1 MRTPRTPFLA
11 TRPASPRDY
20 LGAGCVFFIV
30 LVIAG
35 AIAPYAPF
43 KVGIQ
48 DDVTGFCQVASIA
61 FQLTTALLL
70 YGQWRAGRH
79 PSTGFLAVA
88 FAYSAIMTLIFLVE
102 YPNLVTVGGVIPV
115 VPSTVGYFAFA
126 WQLGTYALIVVFAAT
141 SQRLRPFDSGISIT
155 AAAAGAFT
163 IGLAL
168 LVIFNGAALPPLA
181 VDGHFTPINQFVWH
195 PITLLIGVVTLVS
208 VVAATR
214 LKRSIDVYAALF
226 VTGLVADAYLLQV
239 GSERFSFGR
248 IGARLEVLIVSATVA
263 FVMIRHVNLLYR
275 QLTTENRRL
284 ARAAMVDPLTG
295 VANRRAFDIHIEG
308 LQGSAVLLIIDIDHF
323 KNYNDLEG
331 HRAGDDCIRRVARA
345 LAANVLRSEDLIARY
360 GGDEFAAILHD
371 IDLDDAIHV
380 AERIRRAVSDLAI
393 PGAQEAGTAITV
405 SIGVAAFLPGEETSD
420 LVRRADEALYRAK
433 SEGRNRVAFD
443 EETALE
449 PL

>member
-1 MRTPRTPFLA
+1 MRAPRTPFLA

-20 LGAGCVFFIV
+20 LGAGAVFFVV
-30 LVIAG
+30 LVIA
-35 AIAPYAPF
+35 ATIAPYAPY
-43 KVGIQ
+43 KVDIS
-48 DDVTGFCQVASIA
+48 DDVIGFCQVGSIA

-79 PSTGFLAVA
+79 TSTGFLAIA
-88 FAYSAIMTLIFLVE
+88 FAYSAVMTLLFVVE
-102 YPNLVTVGGVIPV
+102 YPNLVTSGGVIPI
-115 VPSTVGYFAFA
+115 VPSTVGYFAYA
-126 WQLGTYALIVVFAAT
+126 WQLGTYALLGVFAAT
-141 SQRLRPFDSGISIT
+141 AQRLRPFDLGIWIT
-155 AAAAGAFT
+155 AGAAGAFT
-163 IGLAL
+163 VMLTL
-168 LVIFNGAALPPLA
+168 LVIFDGGVLPQLSI
-181 VDGHFTPINQFVWH
+181 GGRFTPVNQFVWH
-195 PITLLIGVVTLVS
+195 PVTLLIGVATLVS

-214 LKRSIDVYAALF
+214 LKRSIDVFAALF
-226 VTGLVADAYLLQV
+226 LTGLVADAYLLQV

-248 IGARLEVLIVSATVA
+248 MGARLEVLIVSATVA
-263 FVMIRHVNLLYR
+263 FVMIRHVNLMYR

-295 VANRRAFDIHIEG
+295 VANRRAFDVHIEG

-331 HRAGDDCIRRVARA
+331 HRSGDDCIRRVARA

-371 IDLDDAIHV
+371 IDLEDAIHV
-380 AERIRRAVSDLAI
+380 AERIRRAVSDLGI
-393 PGAQEAGTAITV
+393 PTQEGTITV
-405 SIGVAAFLPGEETSD
+405 SIGLAAFLPGEEASD

-449 PL
+449 TL

>member
-20 LGAGCVFFIV
+20 LGAGSVFFVV
-30 LVIAG
+30 LGIAG
-35 AIAPYAPF
+35 AIAPYAAA
-43 KVGIQ
+43 KVDLS
-48 DDVTGFCQVASIA
+48 DDVIGFCQVGAIA

-79 PSTGFLAVA
+79 ASTGFLGVA
-88 FAYSAIMTLIFLVE
+88 FAYSAIMTLIFVIE
-102 YPNLVTVGGVIPV
+102 YPDLVTSHGLIPV
-115 VPSTVGYFAFA
+115 FPSSVGYFAFA
-126 WQLGTYALIVVFAAT
+126 WQLGTYVLVGVFAAT
-141 SQRLRPFDSGISIT
+141 VNRLRSLDIGVWI
-155 AAAAGAFT
+155 AAGATAAF
-163 IGLAL
+163 IAGLTL
-168 LVIFNGAALPPLA
+168 LVIFKGDALPALA
-181 VDGHFTPINQFVWH
+181 VGGRFTPINQFVWH
-195 PITLLIGVVTLVS
+195 PVTLLIGTATLIA
-208 VVAATR
+208 VVAQTR

-248 IGARLEVLIVSATVA
+248 FGARLEVLIVSATVA

-295 VANRRAFDIHIEG
+295 VANRRAFDVHIESLHG
-308 LQGSAVLLIIDIDHF
+308 NAVLLIIDIDHF

-345 LAANVLRSEDLIARY
+345 LAANVLRSEDLVARY
-360 GGDEFAAILHD
+360 GGDEFAAILHE

-380 AERIRRAVSDLAI
+380 AERIRRAVADLAI
-393 PGAQEAGTAITV
+393 PSAQEAGASITV
-405 SIGVAAFLPGEETSD
+405 SIGLAAFLPGEDPSE

-443 EETALE
+443 EEAALE
-449 PL
+449 TL

>member
-1 MRTPRTPFLA
+1 MRAPRTPFLA

-20 LGAGCVFFIV
+20 LGAGSVFFLV

-35 AIAPYAPF
+35 AIAPYAPAQT
-43 KVGIQ
+43 GIR
-48 DDVTGFCQVASIA
+48 DDVIGFCQVASIA

-79 PSTGFLAVA
+79 PSTGFLAIA
-88 FAYSAIMTLIFLVE
+88 FAFSAIMTLIFVVE
-102 YPNLVTVGGVIPV
+102 YPDLVTSGGVIPV

-126 WQLGTYALIVVFAAT
+126 WQLGTYVLLGVYAAT
-141 SQRLRPFDSGISIT
+141 SQRLRPFDNGVWIT
-155 AAAAGAFT
+155 AGVAGVFVL
-163 IGLAL
+163 GLLL
-168 LVIFNGAALPPLA
+168 LVITSGAALPPLA
-181 VDGHFTPINQFVWH
+181 VDGHFTAINQLVLH
-195 PITLLIGVVTLVS
+195 PITLLIGVAALVS

-226 VTGLVADAYLLQV
+226 LAGLVADAYLLQV

-295 VANRRAFDIHIEG
+295 VANRRAFDVHIEG
-308 LQGSAVLLIIDIDHF
+308 LVGSAVLLIIDIDHF

-360 GGDEFAAILHD
+360 GGDVFAAILHD

-393 PGAQEAGTAITV
+393 PAGEAGGTITV
-405 SIGVAAFLPGEETSD
+405 SIGVAAFLPGEDTSE

-443 EETALE
+443 EETVLEAL
-449 PL
+449 

>member
-1 MRTPRTPFLA
+1 MRAPRTPFLA

-20 LGAGCVFFIV
+20 LGAGSVFFLV

-35 AIAPYAPF
+35 AIAPYAPAQT
-43 KVGIQ
+43 GIR
-48 DDVTGFCQVASIA
+48 DDVIGFCQVASIA

-79 PSTGFLAVA
+79 PSTGFLAIA
-88 FAYSAIMTLIFLVE
+88 FAFSAIMTLIFVVE
-102 YPNLVTVGGVIPV
+102 YPDLVTSGGVIPV

-126 WQLGTYALIVVFAAT
+126 WQLGTYVLLGVYAAT
-141 SQRLRPFDSGISIT
+141 SQRLRPFDNGVWIT
-155 AAAAGAFT
+155 AGVAGVFVL
-163 IGLAL
+163 GLLL
-168 LVIFNGAALPPLA
+168 LVITSGAALPPLA
-181 VDGHFTPINQFVWH
+181 VDGHFTAINQLVLH
-195 PITLLIGVVTLVS
+195 PITLLIGVAALVS

-226 VTGLVADAYLLQV
+226 LAGLVADAYLLQV

-295 VANRRAFDIHIEG
+295 VANRRAFDVHIEG
-308 LQGSAVLLIIDIDHF
+308 LVGSAVLLIIDIDHF

-393 PGAQEAGTAITV
+393 PAGEAGGTITV
-405 SIGVAAFLPGEETSD
+405 SIGVAAFLPGEDTSE

-443 EETALE
+443 EETVLEAL
-449 PL
+449 

>member
-1 MRTPRTPFLA
+1 MTMIF
-11 TRPASPRDY
+11 
-20 LGAGCVFFIV
+20 
-30 LVIAG
+30 VI
-35 AIAPYAPF
+35 
-43 KVGIQ
+43 
-48 DDVTGFCQVASIA
+48 
-61 FQLTTALLL
+61 
-70 YGQWRAGRH
+70 
-79 PSTGFLAVA
+79 
-88 FAYSAIMTLIFLVE
+88 E
-102 YPNLVTVGGVIPV
+102 YPDLVTSRGLIPV
-115 VPSTVGYFAFA
+115 FPSTVGYFAFA
-126 WQLGTYALIVVFAAT
+126 WQLGTYVLVGAFAAT
-141 SQRLRPFDSGISIT
+141 VNRLRPLDTGVWIT
-155 AAAAGAFT
+155 AGATGAF
-163 IGLAL
+163 IVGLTL
-168 LVIFNGAALPPLA
+168 LVIFKSDVLPALA
-181 VDGHFTPINQFVWH
+181 VGGRFTPINQFVWH
-195 PITLLIGVVTLVS
+195 PVTLLIGTITLIA
-208 VVAATR
+208 VVAQTR

-295 VANRRAFDIHIEG
+295 VANRRAFDVHIES
-308 LQGSAVLLIIDIDHF
+308 LHGSAVLLIIDIDHF

-380 AERIRRAVSDLAI
+380 AERIRRAVAELAI
-393 PGAQEAGTAITV
+393 PSAQEAGASITV
-405 SIGVAAFLPGEETSD
+405 SIGLAAFLPG
-420 LVRRADEALYRAK
+420 EALYRAK

>member
-20 LGAGCVFFIV
+20 LGAGSVFSIV

-35 AIAPYAPF
+35 ATAPF
-43 KVGIQ
+43 APAKVDLS
-48 DDVTGFCQVASIA
+48 DDVIGICLVAAVA
-61 FQLTTALLL
+61 FQLTTSLLL

-79 PSTGFLAVA
+79 PSTGFLAIA
-88 FAYSAIMTLIFLVE
+88 FAYSAIMTLIFLIE
-102 YPNLVTVGGVIPV
+102 YPDLVTSHGLIPV
-115 VPSTVGYFAFA
+115 APSTVGYFAFA
-126 WQLGTYALIVVFAAT
+126 WQLGTYALIGVFAAT
-141 SQRLRPFDSGISIT
+141 AHRLRPFDSFIWIT
-155 AAAAGAFT
+155 AGAAGTFI
-163 IGLAL
+163 IGLVL
-168 LVIFNGAALPPLA
+168 LVIFDGHGLPALA
-181 VDGHFTPINQFVWH
+181 VSGHFTPINQFVWH
-195 PITLLIGVVTLVS
+195 PLTLLIGAITLIA
-208 VVAATR
+208 VVATTR

-263 FVMIRHVNLLYR
+263 FVLIRHVNLLYR

-295 VANRRAFDIHIEG
+295 VANRRAFDVHLES
-308 LQGSAVLLIIDIDHF
+308 LRGSAVLLIIDIDHF

-360 GGDEFAAILHD
+360 GGDEFAAILHE
-371 IDLDDAIHV
+371 IDLEDAIHV
-380 AERIRRAVSDLAI
+380 AERIRRAVLDLAI
-393 PGAQEAGTAITV
+393 PSPQEAGATITV
-405 SIGVAAFLPGEETSD
+405 SVGVAAFLAGEGTSE

-449 PL
+449 TI

>member
-1 MRTPRTPFLA
+1 
-11 TRPASPRDY
+11 
-20 LGAGCVFFIV
+20 VFFLV

-35 AIAPYAPF
+35 AIAPYAPAQT
-43 KVGIQ
+43 GIR
-48 DDVTGFCQVASIA
+48 DDVIGFCQVASIA

-79 PSTGFLAVA
+79 PSTGFLAIA
-88 FAYSAIMTLIFLVE
+88 FAFSAIMTLIFVVE
-102 YPNLVTVGGVIPV
+102 YPDLVTSGGVIPV

-126 WQLGTYALIVVFAAT
+126 WQLGTYVLLGVYAAT
-141 SQRLRPFDSGISIT
+141 SQRLRPFDNGVWIT
-155 AAAAGAFT
+155 AGVAGVFVL
-163 IGLAL
+163 GLLL
-168 LVIFNGAALPPLA
+168 LVITSGAALPPLA
-181 VDGHFTPINQFVWH
+181 VDGHFTAINQLVLH
-195 PITLLIGVVTLVS
+195 PITLLIGVAALVS

-226 VTGLVADAYLLQV
+226 LAGLVADAYLLQV

-295 VANRRAFDIHIEG
+295 VANRRAFDVHIEG
-308 LQGSAVLLIIDIDHF
+308 LVGSAVLLIIDIDHF

-393 PGAQEAGTAITV
+393 PAGEAGGTITV
-405 SIGVAAFLPGEETSD
+405 SIGVAAFLPGEDTSE

-433 SEGRNRVAFD
+433 SDGRNRVAFD
-443 EETALE
+443 EETVLEAL
-449 PL
+449 

>member
-20 LGAGCVFFIV
+20 LGAGSVFFVV
-30 LVIAG
+30 LVIAA
-35 AIAPYAPF
+35 AIAPYAPTQT
-43 KVGIQ
+43 GIR
-48 DDVTGFCQVASIA
+48 DDVVGFCQVASIA

-79 PSTGFLAVA
+79 PSTGFLAIA
-88 FAYSAIMTLIFLVE
+88 FAYSAILTLLFVIE
-102 YPNLVTVGGVIPV
+102 YPNLVTTGGIIPV

-126 WQLGTYALIVVFAAT
+126 WQLGTYALLGVYAAT
-141 SQRLRPFDSGISIT
+141 TQRLRPFDSGVRIT
-155 AAAAGAFT
+155 AGVAGAFA
-163 IGLAL
+163 IGLLL
-168 LVIFNGAALPPLA
+168 LVITRGAALPPLSE
-181 VDGHFTPINQFVWH
+181 GSRFTDINQFVLH
-195 PITLLIGVVTLVS
+195 PITLLIGIATLVS
-208 VVAATR
+208 IVAATR

-226 VTGLVADAYLLQV
+226 VAGLVADAYLLQV
-239 GSERFSFGR
+239 GSERYSFGR

-263 FVMIRHVNLLYR
+263 FVLIRHVNLLYR

-295 VANRRAFDIHIEG
+295 VANRRAFDVHIEG
-308 LQGSAVLLIIDIDHF
+308 LEGNAVLLIIDIDHF

-380 AERIRRAVSDLAI
+380 AERIRRAVVDLGI
-393 PGAQEAGTAITV
+393 PAQEDGATITV

-433 SEGRNRVAFD
+433 SDGRNRVAFD
-443 EETALE
+443 EETVFE

>member
-20 LGAGCVFFIV
+20 LGAGSVFFIV

-35 AIAPYAPF
+35 AIAPYAAI
-43 KVGIQ
+43 KTGIS
-48 DDVTGFCQVASIA
+48 DDVIGFCQVASIA

-70 YGQWRAGRH
+70 YGQWRSGRH

-88 FAYSAIMTLIFLVE
+88 FAYSAIMTTIFVVE
-102 YPNLVTVGGVIPV
+102 YPTLVTANGLVPV
-115 VPSTVGYFAFA
+115 APSTVGYFAFA
-126 WQLGTYALIVVFAAT
+126 WQLGTYALLGIFAAT
-141 SQRLRPFDSGISIT
+141 SQRLRPFDNVIWIT
-155 AAAAGAFT
+155 AGAAGAFI
-163 IGLAL
+163 IGLVL
-168 LVIFNGAALPPLA
+168 LVVFYGPALPMLA
-181 VDGHFTPINQFVWH
+181 VNGHFTPINQFVWH
-195 PITLLIGVVTLVS
+195 PITLLIGVATLIA

-226 VTGLVADAYLLQV
+226 LSGLVADAYLLQV

-295 VANRRAFDIHIEG
+295 VANRRAFDVHIEG

-393 PGAQEAGTAITV
+393 PAQEAGASITV
-405 SIGVAAFLPGEETSD
+405 SIGVAAFLPGEDTAE
-420 LVRRADEALYRAK
+420 LVRRADDALYRAK
-433 SEGRNRVAFD
+433 SDGRNRVAFD

-449 PL
+449 AL

>member
-1 MRTPRTPFLA
+1 
-11 TRPASPRDY
+11 
-20 LGAGCVFFIV
+20 VFFLV

-35 AIAPYAPF
+35 AIAPYAPAQT
-43 KVGIQ
+43 GIR
-48 DDVTGFCQVASIA
+48 DDVIGFCQVASIA

-79 PSTGFLAVA
+79 PSTGFLAIA
-88 FAYSAIMTLIFLVE
+88 FAFSAIMTLIFVVE
-102 YPNLVTVGGVIPV
+102 YPDLVTSGGVIPV

-126 WQLGTYALIVVFAAT
+126 WQLGTYVLLGVYAAT
-141 SQRLRPFDSGISIT
+141 SQRLRPFDNGVWIT
-155 AAAAGAFT
+155 AGVAGVFVL
-163 IGLAL
+163 GLLL
-168 LVIFNGAALPPLA
+168 LVITSGAALPPLA
-181 VDGHFTPINQFVWH
+181 VDGHFTAINQLVLH
-195 PITLLIGVVTLVS
+195 PITLLIGVAALVS

-226 VTGLVADAYLLQV
+226 LAGLVADAYLLQV

-295 VANRRAFDIHIEG
+295 VANRRAFDVHIEG
-308 LQGSAVLLIIDIDHF
+308 LVGSAVLLIIDIDHF

-393 PGAQEAGTAITV
+393 PAGEAGGTITV
-405 SIGVAAFLPGEETSD
+405 SIGVAAFLPGEDTSE

-443 EETALE
+443 EETVLEAL
-449 PL
+449 